1 MTTLSDPSKPPHL
14 STAPNPT
21 VPDTLGATPARPVDT
36 ASRHAAQRQLLA
48 VLRAHKGWDKASSRG
63 KQAMSA
69 ATNQLL
75 LLQEVERG
83 GDWGALTHFH
93 ELPDRVAAA
102 LRRRAATEL
111 GRLAAAHEELC
122 DHFCAMRDA
131 AAQLRALQD
140 KCHPAGPAETA
151 AELLVHQVLTLRQAV
166 RYARE
171 MSSMYGKELVAK
183 RLLLHSLT
191 AHHERGSD
199 DDAGGEAL
207 DRDIAAVYVS
217 SWMLQPLLR
226 RPHIDMVVAAFKSEV
241 RGDTPHCRHGA
252 ARLIC
257 CWRCH
262 RWTTWVRW
270 PAHRWLGAALST

>member
-1 MTTLSDPSKPPHL
+1 MATLSDPSKPPHL
-14 STAPNPT
+14 STAPDPLA
-21 VPDTLGATPARPVDT
+21 PDPLGAAPARPLDT
-36 ASRHAAQRQLLA
+36 APRHAAQRQLLA
-48 VLRAHKGWDKASSRG
+48 VLRAHKAWDKASSRG

-122 DHFCAMRDA
+122 EHFCAMRGA

-140 KCHPAGPAETA
+140 KCHPAGLAGPAGTA
-151 AELLVHQVLTLRQAV
+151 ATELLVHQVLTLRQAV

-207 DRDIAAVYVS
+207 DRDIAAVYGS
-217 SWMLQPLLR
+217 LL
-226 RPHIDMVVAAFKSEV
+226 
-241 RGDTPHCRHGA
+241 
-252 ARLIC
+252 
-257 CWRCH
+257 
-262 RWTTWVRW
+262 
-270 PAHRWLGAALST
+270 